1 MLMLGERSNLSV
13 GQAGSLWDL
22 PIREDS
28 SLSSKATTAYFVG
41 AALLPLLLGTWC
53 QTAVA
58 NLEKGTL

>member
-1 MLMLGERSNLSV
+1 MLGERSNLSV

-41 AALLPLLLGTWC
+41 ACSLASTSWYLVSNGSS
-53 QTAVA
+53 
-58 NLEKGTL
+58 

>member
-1 MLMLGERSNLSV
+1 MLGERSNLSV

-41 AALLPLLLGTWC
+41 ACSLLPLLLGTWC